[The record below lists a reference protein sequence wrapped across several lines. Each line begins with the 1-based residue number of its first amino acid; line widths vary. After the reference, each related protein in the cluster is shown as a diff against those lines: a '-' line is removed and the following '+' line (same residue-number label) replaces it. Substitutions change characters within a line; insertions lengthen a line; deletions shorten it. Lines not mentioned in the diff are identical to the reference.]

1 MATQG
6 DDSGRPSPLE
16 RTLGLFTD
24 VRAGEGGTALLM
36 TLNLF
41 LLLAAYY
48 VIKPIREAL
57 ILVDPR
63 GAEYKSYM
71 SAVIGVGLLVAVPAY
86 SAFAKRVPR
95 NRLVVT
101 VTLFFA
107 SNLVAFYFVGLLYRD
122 QLWLGLL
129 FYFWVGIF
137 NMMVV
142 AQLWAL
148 ATDLYT
154 DEQGA
159 RLFPLIGIGAS
170 AGSAAGSIYGIATR
184 GTDLFEMLLAA
195 ALTLVV
201 VAGLSQLVHRREIR
215 LDAEKTTATRDEPT
229 PPAPPKPDGGGA
241 FELVLKTPYLL
252 LIAMFT
258 VLFTLVNTNG
268 EFMVGSLVS
277 EWAGGLDAAGTLPD
291 GMDVG
296 QVIKTWFD
304 EFYLWVNGLGLVLQL
319 FVVSRLVKY
328 GGLKIAFFVLPVVA
342 LVDASLVGLFP
353 LLAILRY
360 GKIAENA
367 LDYSLNNTVRNM
379 LWLPTTTEMKYRA
392 KQAIDSFFVRMGDV
406 GSAIFVFVLANQLGF
421 GVRAF
426 AVVNAVMIV
435 GWIVVAALILRRRTA
450 LLAERS
456 ERSGGSDSERNL

>member
-1 MATQG
+1 M
-6 DDSGRPSPLE
+6 S
-16 RTLGLFTD
+16 
-24 VRAGEGGTALLM
+24 
-36 TLNLF
+36 LNLF

-48 VIKPIREAL
+48 VIKPVREAL

-71 SAVIGVGLLVAVPAY
+71 SAVIGVGLLFAVPAY

-95 NRLVVT
+95 NRVVVT

-107 SNLVAFYFVGLLYRD
+107 SNLVAFYFVGLFYRD

-142 AQLWAL
+142 AKLWAL
-148 ATDLYT
+148 ANDLYT

-159 RLFPLIGIGAS
+159 RLFPLIGVGAS
-170 AGSAAGSIYGIATR
+170 AGSVGGSIYGIVTR
-184 GTDLFEMLLAA
+184 GTDLFVMLLAA
-195 ALTLVV
+195 AFTLVV

-215 LDAEKTTATRDEPT
+215 RDAEKTAAAKSPSDAKV
-229 PPAPPKPDGGGA
+229 PPVPPDGGGA
-241 FELVLKTPYLL
+241 FELVWKTPYLV
-252 LIAMFT
+252 LIAAFT

-268 EFMVGSLVS
+268 EFMIGSLVY
-277 EWAGGLDAAGTLPD
+277 EWASGLDAAGLLPA
-291 GMDVG
+291 GMDTG
-296 QVIKTWFD
+296 QTIKAWFD
-304 EFYLWVNGLGLVLQL
+304 DFYLWVNGVGLVLQL

-328 GGLKIAFFVLPVVA
+328 GGIKVAFFVLPVIA
-342 LVDASLVGLFP
+342 LIDATLVGLFP
-353 LLAILRY
+353 LLLILRY
-360 GKIAENA
+360 GKIADNS

-406 GSAIFVFVLANQLGF
+406 GSAIFVFVMANQLGL

-426 AVVNAVMIV
+426 AAANAVMIV
-435 GWIVVAALILRRRTA
+435 GWIFVAVLILRLRKS
-450 LLAERS
+450 LLAERG
-456 ERSGGSDSERNL
+456 RGAQNADP